1 MNHPLVFHNSIGLA
15 ATTAAPAAT
24 IREIAAP
31 DFYWQ
36 YRLAR
41 LVEKKGAELAYDP
54 ANYPEMK
61 SDKDL
66 YDAYYLDLTLQ
77 GKMDGFDWRAE
88 KEINDSEWKKIYKS
102 ICAWTQKTAKE
113 NKSDNSNLPSNDFD
127 LLQQFYPQLNFR
139 DLESPFVA
147 EEVGENFPYANM
159 KEMISAAA
167 SGKLSVPGYTNTGA
181 SSIEATEVRAK
192 LATLREESMKR
203 IDDIYA
209 DAMKFAKNPFPDA
222 EARTHYKNLQE
233 KLADFPQGQAG
244 WKAFREDMEKDVDEM
259 ARLASRRADP
269 HDGSASPTV
278 EFQQKYGKNLDEMQ
292 ERMAKY
298 KADPQGFLEA
308 SIMEQFGKSGLD
320 IWKKSQEFSSKMEAM
335 SEADKEAT
343 EKEFSDFLGSV

>member
-113 NKSDNSNLPSNDFD
+113 NKSDTSNLPSNDFD
-127 LLQQFYPQLNFR
+127 LLKQFWLERLSDRLNISR
-139 DLESPFVA
+139 VA
-147 EEVGENFPYANM
+147 IFQHILVVFSLSWHN
-159 KEMISAAA
+159 
-167 SGKLSVPGYTNTGA
+167 KLQALIRSV
-181 SSIEATEVRAK
+181 
-192 LATLREESMKR
+192 
-203 IDDIYA
+203 
-209 DAMKFAKNPFPDA
+209 
-222 EARTHYKNLQE
+222 
-233 KLADFPQGQAG
+233 
-244 WKAFREDMEKDVDEM
+244 
-259 ARLASRRADP
+259 
-269 HDGSASPTV
+269 
-278 EFQQKYGKNLDEMQ
+278 
-292 ERMAKY
+292 
-298 KADPQGFLEA
+298 
-308 SIMEQFGKSGLD
+308 
-320 IWKKSQEFSSKMEAM
+320 
-335 SEADKEAT
+335 
-343 EKEFSDFLGSV
+343 